1 MTDPDTSDGR
11 ENALERLL
19 RIATSEPG
27 RRPEFY
33 RRLLDSD
40 VYVITTK
47 RRPGQNIVPANS
59 DLAIVQFEFTDGTWV
74 VPFFSSLAMARH
86 GAPGEEAAVIMRARE
101 LFEAFPQRILVL
113 NLNCPFGRQF
123 YPDEVERLLATGSL
137 DETENEILDKAKLV
151 VFETVTAPPAESISA
166 LITLFSRTPGI
177 TAAYLVRCLDPGHVK
192 RATLVIALVAQ
203 GNMDAVMRE
212 SAGVIRDTYR
222 GTDVVD
228 MIVMPDRDE
237 QIWTNIR
244 AIGTRFYDRSWG
256 ERISEAFGGAL
267 H

>member
-1 MTDPDTSDGR
+1 M
-11 ENALERLL
+11 
-19 RIATSEPG
+19 
-27 RRPEFY
+27 
-33 RRLLDSD
+33 
-40 VYVITTK
+40 
-47 RRPGQNIVPANS
+47 
-59 DLAIVQFEFTDGTWV
+59 
-74 VPFFSSLAMARH
+74 
-86 GAPGEEAAVIMRARE
+86 
-101 LFEAFPQRILVL
+101 
-113 NLNCPFGRQF
+113 
-123 YPDEVERLLATGSL
+123 
-137 DETENEILDKAKLV
+137 
-151 VFETVTAPPAESISA
+151 
-166 LITLFSRTPGI
+166 
-177 TAAYLVRCLDPGHVK
+177 
-192 RATLVIALVAQ
+192 IALVAQ